1 MKFPAVTIERDEAGK
16 VESVYVR
23 LREGKAK
30 FSTQPNRDALVFFE
44 LGADRMPIGLT
55 FLAPLKP
62 GVAFTT
68 IVDLLCNDGDSK
80 PVGIDTQPQHHY
92 FPVTDAEFRKI
103 MQELSRSVKELEG
116 AY

>member
-1 MKFPAVTIERDEAGK
+1 MKFPAVTVERDDAGK

-44 LGADRMPIGLT
+44 LGADRMPIGVT
-55 FLAPLKP
+55 FLAPLKA

-68 IVDLLCNDGDSK
+68 VIELLCCDGDGK
-80 PVGIDTQPQHHY
+80 PLGVDALPQHH
-92 FPVTDAEFRKI
+92 FFQVTDAEFKKI
-103 MQELSRSVKELEG
+103 MQELSRSVNELDW
-116 AY
+116 AH